1 MISNNKISED
11 LYNLVRDLNNQAY
24 KYTYD
29 LWSEADTTDGEESE
43 NIRED
48 ASTIQCGL
56 FRKFF
61 DQLDNITKNTIFDYT
76 KTDKDFSQDFEGWY
90 DKNLILIPT
99 LDDNALNALDLSIDP
114 RKNKWFANWLK
125 NQDTSH
131 SYLSKYQ
138 IEWII
143 NETEAYIEEMSQAL
157 KNNEIEKSDL
167 ENAKEY
173 SKVIKKFF
181 SSLV

>member
-99 LDDNALNALDLSIDP
+99 LESCSIGLKFSHQLSSSTCASP
-114 RKNKWFANWLK
+114 TLTCPLK
-125 NQDTSH
+125 T
-131 SYLSKYQ
+131 
-138 IEWII
+138 
-143 NETEAYIEEMSQAL
+143 
-157 KNNEIEKSDL
+157 
-167 ENAKEY
+167 
-173 SKVIKKFF
+173 F
-181 SSLV
+181 

>member
-1 MISNNKISED
+1 MTLKNKISED
-11 LYNLVRDLNNQAY
+11 LYNLVRDLNNKAY

-29 LWSEADTTDGEESE
+29 LWTEADTKDGSESE
-43 NIRED
+43 DIRED
-48 ASTIQCGL
+48 ASTIQRGL

-76 KTDKDFSQDFEGWY
+76 KTDKDFSEDFEGWY

-99 LDDNALNALDLSIDP
+99 LDDDTLNALDLSIDI
-114 RKNKWFANWLK
+114 RKNKWFVNWLK

-131 SYLSKYQ
+131 SYLLKYQ

-143 NETEAYIEEMSQAL
+143 NEAKSYVEEMSQAL
-157 KNNEIEKSDL
+157 KNNEIEKSDF

-173 SKVIKKFF
+173 LKVIKNFF